1 MIYLVDTSIWLDF
14 FNKKNKFDYIQQLQK
29 LLHDKK
35 AAWCPMV
42 RLELQRSGKNREST
56 ITLFSEILP
65 DLEITQTVWSL
76 AYTIAL
82 TCAKNGRP
90 VPNTDVLIYA
100 TALHHDCRVLHNDK
114 HFDRLEEMIPD
125 KSTIQT

>member
-14 FNKKNKFDYIQQLQK
+14 LDKKNDFSHIQK
-29 LLHDKK
+29 LQELLHNNK

-42 RLELQRSGKNREST
+42 RLELQRSGKSRESAL
-56 ITLFSEILP
+56 ILFSEVLP
-65 DLEITQTVWSL
+65 SLEITQPIWNL

-82 TCAKNGRP
+82 ICAKKGRP

-100 TALHHDCRVLHNDK
+100 TALHHNCEVFHNDK
-114 HFDRLEEMIPD
+114 HFDWLAEMNPQ
-125 KSTIQT
+125 KS